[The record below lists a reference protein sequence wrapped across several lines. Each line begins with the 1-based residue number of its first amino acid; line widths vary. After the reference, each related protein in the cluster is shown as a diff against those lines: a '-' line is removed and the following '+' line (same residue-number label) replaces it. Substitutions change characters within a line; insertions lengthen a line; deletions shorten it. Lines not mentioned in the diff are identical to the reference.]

1 MSTIRL
7 AEDFITQLQSRRAP
21 AKRNRFTRGLAVVL
35 KGVAAILLAA
45 PVPHAT
51 GQTQAQLNNATND
64 GTNWL
69 YVDHDYRGQRY
80 TPLDQITAK
89 NAAELAQVCRHTLPA
104 KEPAQTAPIVY
115 DGTLYAT
122 TAHYTVAV
130 DGASCKVVW
139 QSEWKPRDH
148 ETFITQ
154 RGAAMKDGKLVRG
167 TGDGYL
173 VALDSK
179 TGKELWSRQIAKPSE
194 GYFVSMPPLIYE
206 DLVLIGPAGAEFAG
220 KGWVGAFR
228 LSDGEPVWK
237 FNTVPD
243 PNEPGAETW
252 GGDPNTLKHGGGNL
266 WTPMSLDV
274 EKGLLHVPV
283 GNPAPD
289 FYGKNRPNANLYT
302 NSIVVLDIRT
312 GKLAW
317 YHQAVPHDVRDY
329 DLTHV
334 APVFTTA
341 VGGQQRTVI
350 ALTGKDGLLRVLD
363 RDTRNVLY
371 RTPFT
376 TRENAEGPLGTS
388 FTRVCPGLLGGHE
401 WNGAAYSPR
410 LGALFVPATDWCNL
424 IRAAAQPPDPQVEKK
439 RGQFF
444 GGEFQFDPWANA
456 RGWLTALDA
465 GTGATRWRYQSSK
478 PMIGGV
484 AVTGGDVVFAG
495 EITGHLLVFDA
506 NDGKVLYRHN
516 VGGPIAGGLVSYAS
530 GGKQYVAVV
539 SGFVGGYYNQ
549 MAPEIG
555 GGNPTIT
562 VFGLKPSAARP

>member
-1 MSTIRL
+1 M
-7 AEDFITQLQSRRAP
+7 RAG
-21 AKRNRFTRGLAVVL
+21 AIVAGS
-35 KGVAAILLAA
+35 VAALSM
-45 PVPHAT
+45 AT
-51 GQTQAQLNNATND
+51 GAAHAAGPTQAELNNAAND
-64 GTNWL
+64 SANWS

-89 NAAELAQVCRHTLPA
+89 NAAGLAQTCSYSFPE
-104 KEPAQTAPIVY
+104 KMPGQTAPIVY
-115 DGTLYAT
+115 GGILYAT
-122 TAHYTVAV
+122 TTHYTVAL
-130 DGASCKVVW
+130 DGATCKVVW

-148 ETFITQ
+148 ETFVTQ
-154 RGAAMKDGKLVRG
+154 RGAAIKDGKVVRG
-167 TGDGYL
+167 TADGYL
-173 VALDSK
+173 LALDGN
-179 TGKELWSRQIAKPSE
+179 TGKELWSRQIAKPSD
-194 GYFVSMPPLIYE
+194 GYFISMPPLIYD

-243 PNEPGAETW
+243 PGEPGAETW

-274 EKGLLHVPV
+274 EKGLLYVPV

-289 FYGKNRPNANLYT
+289 FYGENRPGANLYT
-302 NSIVVLDIRT
+302 GSIVALDVRT

-317 YHQAVPHDVRDY
+317 YYQAVPHDVRDY

-334 APVFTTA
+334 APVFTTT

-363 RDTRNVLY
+363 RDTRNVHY
-371 RTPFT
+371 STPFT
-376 TRENAEGPLGTS
+376 TRENADGPLGTS
-388 FTRVCPGLLGGHE
+388 FTHVCPGLLGGHE

-410 LGALFVPATDWCNL
+410 LGALFVPATDWCNQL
-424 IRAAAQPPDPQVEKK
+424 RPAAQPPDPQAEKR

-465 GTGATRWRYQSSK
+465 ATGAPRWRYHSGK

-495 EITGHLLVFDA
+495 EITGDFLVLDA
-506 NDGKVLYRHN
+506 NNGKVLYRHN
-516 VGGPIAGGLVSYAS
+516 LGGPIAGGIVSYAS
-530 GGKQYVAVV
+530 GGKQYVAAV

-562 VFGLKPSAARP
+562 VFALKP

>member
-1 MSTIRL
+1 M
-7 AEDFITQLQSRRAP
+7 
-21 AKRNRFTRGLAVVL
+21 
-35 KGVAAILLAA
+35 
-45 PVPHAT
+45 AT
-51 GQTQAQLNNATND
+51 GAAQAAGPTQAELNNAVND
-64 GTNWL
+64 SANWP

-89 NAAELAQVCRHTLPA
+89 NAADLAQVCSHTFPD
-104 KEPAQTAPIVY
+104 KEPTQTAPIVY

-122 TAHYTVAV
+122 TAHYTVAL

-148 ETFITQ
+148 ETYITQ
-154 RGAAMKDGKLVRG
+154 RGAAIKDGKLVRG

-173 VALDSK
+173 LALDGK

-194 GYFVSMPPLIYE
+194 GYFISMPPLIYE
-206 DLVLIGPAGAEFAG
+206 DLVLIGPAGSEFAG

-228 LSDGEPVWK
+228 LSNGEPVWK

-243 PNEPGAETW
+243 PGEPGAETW
-252 GGDPNTLKHGGGNL
+252 GGDPNTVKHGGGNL

-274 EKGLLHVPV
+274 EKELLYVPV

-289 FYGKNRPNANLYT
+289 FYGENRPGANLYT
-302 NSIVVLDIRT
+302 GSIVALDVRT

-317 YHQAVPHDVRDY
+317 YYQAVPHDVRDY

-334 APVFTTA
+334 APVFTTT

-363 RDTRNVLY
+363 RDTRNVHY
-371 RTPFT
+371 STPFT
-376 TRENAEGPLGTS
+376 TRENAEGPIGTS
-388 FTRVCPGLLGGHE
+388 FTHVCPGLLGGHE

-410 LGALFVPATDWCNL
+410 LGALFVPATDWCNQL
-424 IRAAAQPPDPQVEKK
+424 RPAAQPPDPQAEKK

-444 GGEFQFDPWANA
+444 GGDFQFDPWANA
-456 RGWLTALDA
+456 RGWLTAFDA
-465 GTGATRWRYQSSK
+465 ATGAARWRYQSSK
-478 PMIGGV
+478 PMIGGL

-495 EITGHLLVFDA
+495 EITGDFLVFDTK
-506 NDGKVLYRHN
+506 DGKVLYRHN
-516 VGGPIAGGLVSYAS
+516 VGGPIAGGMVSYAS
-530 GGKQYVAVV
+530 GGKQYVAAV

-562 VFGLKPSAARP
+562 VFALKP

>member
-1 MSTIRL
+1 MG
-7 AEDFITQLQSRRAP
+7 AEHQL
-21 AKRNRFTRGLAVVL
+21 NRSMRGQAFVF
-35 KGVAAILLAA
+35 GSIAAILLAA
-45 PVPHAT
+45 CAPHGA
-51 GQTQAQLNNATND
+51 GPTQAQLNTATND

-89 NAAELAQVCRHTLPA
+89 NAADLAQVCSHTFPD
-104 KEPAQTAPIVY
+104 KEPTQTAPIVY
-115 DGTLYAT
+115 EGTLYAT
-122 TAHYTVAV
+122 TAHYTVAL

-148 ETFITQ
+148 ETYITQ
-154 RGAAMKDGKLVRG
+154 RGAAIKDGKLVRG

-173 VALDSK
+173 LALDGK
-179 TGKELWSRQIAKPSE
+179 TGKELWSRQIAKPSD
-194 GYFVSMPPLIYE
+194 GYFISMPPLIYE
-206 DLVLIGPAGAEFAG
+206 DLVLIGPAGSEFAS

-243 PNEPGAETW
+243 PGEPGAETW

-274 EKGLLHVPV
+274 EKGLLYVPV

-289 FYGKNRPNANLYT
+289 FYGANRAGANLYT
-302 NSIVVLDIRT
+302 GSIVALDVRT

-317 YHQAVPHDVRDY
+317 YYQAVPHDVRDY
-329 DLTHV
+329 DVSHV
-334 APVFTTA
+334 APVFTTT

-363 RDTRNVLY
+363 RDTHNLHY
-371 RTPFT
+371 STPFT
-376 TRENAEGPLGTS
+376 TRETAEDPNGT
-388 FTRVCPGLLGGHE
+388 TYTHVCPGLLGGHE

-410 LGALFVPATDWCNL
+410 LGALFVPATDWCNQL
-424 IRAAAQPPDPQVEKK
+424 RPAAQPPDPQGEQK

-444 GGEFQFDPWANA
+444 GGDFQFDPWASA
-456 RGWLTALDA
+456 RGWLTAFDA
-465 GTGATRWRYQSSK
+465 ATGATRWRYQSSK

-495 EITGHLLVFDA
+495 EITGDFLVFDA
-506 NDGKVLYRHN
+506 RDGNVLYRHN
-516 VGGPIAGGLVSYAS
+516 VGGPIAGGMVSYAS
-530 GGKQYVAVV
+530 GGKQYIAAV

-562 VFGLKPSAARP
+562 VFALKPNAASR